1 MLRKRICYNRD
12 IKGLRAWRQAVLSEG
27 STMKVLIT
35 TDWYAPVINGV
46 VTSVLL
52 LQRELERRGHDVRV
66 VTLSNSLHTY
76 KADRVYYMGSVSANR
91 IYPGARL
98 RVNRNRS
105 LLQEL
110 LAWHPD
116 VVHSQCEFSSFRVAY
131 AISSRLGVPI
141 VHTYHTVYED
151 YTHYFS
157 PSVRVGRYVVS
168 AFSRWICS
176 RAACIVAPSRK
187 VETLL
192 REYGVSCRIEVIPTG
207 VDLDVYRRPSAP
219 DRVEELRRRWAIPDD
234 RTVLLYLGRMAK
246 EKNLEQLI
254 DQIAAARRKDAV
266 LLLVGDGPDREAVL
280 AYAGEK
286 GVEVIYTGMVP
297 HSEVPDYYRL
307 GDLFVTAST
316 SETQGLTYFEALA
329 AGVPVLCR
337 RDRCVDGVV
346 ENGVNGWQY
355 DGAAD
360 FSRYLTDFCQD
371 EALRREM
378 AEAAWES
385 AEKFSAEAFG
395 AAAERLYLS
404 LQDQPLPMASG
415 AR

>member
-1 MLRKRICYNRD
+1 
-12 IKGLRAWRQAVLSEG
+12 
-27 STMKVLIT
+27 MKILIT

-52 LQRELERRGHDVRV
+52 LQRELEEQGHEVRV

-76 KADRVYYMGSVSANR
+76 KTDGVYYMGSVSANR

-116 VVHSQCEFSSFRVAY
+116 VIHSQCEFSSFRVAY

-157 PSVRVGRYVVS
+157 PSVRVGKYVVS

-187 VETLL
+187 VERLL
-192 REYGVSCRIEVIPTG
+192 RDYGVACRIEVIPTG
-207 VDLDVYRRPSAP
+207 VDLSFYRRESQPGRLEA
-219 DRVEELRRRWAIPDD
+219 LRRQWGIPEDK
-234 RTVLLYLGRMAK
+234 TVLLYLGRMAK
-246 EKNLEQLI
+246 EKNLAQLM
-254 DQIAAARRKDAV
+254 DQIHAARRQDAV
-266 LLLVGDGPDREAVL
+266 LLLVGDGPDREAAL
-280 AYAGEK
+280 DHARELGL
-286 GVEVIYTGMVP
+286 EVIYTGMVP
-297 HSEVPDYYRL
+297 HSDVLDYYRL

-329 AGVPVLCR
+329 AGIPVLCR
-337 RDRCVDGVV
+337 RDECVDGVV
-346 ENGVNGWQY
+346 EDGVNGWQY
-355 DGAAD
+355 ASAGD
-360 FSRYLTDFCQD
+360 FSRCLSAFCD
-371 EALRREM
+371 DSDLRRRM
-378 AEAAWES
+378 AQNAWES
-385 AEKFSAEAFG
+385 AERFSAGAFG
-395 AAAERLYLS
+395 RSVEALYLS
-404 LQDQPLPMASG
+404 VQGHPLPL